1 MSKKAELTHDSILNA
16 AQHVL
21 QQHGVRGLTL
31 DKVAKEAGVS
41 KGGLIHHFPSKDD
54 LLLAMLRCVSTL
66 MTEQLDRL
74 LLEEPDNGQKGR
86 FLRAY
91 MRCNLETIEQGI
103 PSFILNLLELASVK
117 PDIFQSQREFFAQ
130 MQAKVENDGIDP
142 VLATIL
148 AGASDSLW
156 LQVLFGI
163 LEPNHPQIRT
173 VHNRLIQMTQ

>member
-1 MSKKAELTHDSILNA
+1 MSKKAELTHDSILTA
-16 AQHVL
+16 AQDVL
-21 QQHGVRGLTL
+21 HQHGVRGLTL
-31 DKVAKEAGVS
+31 DKVARQAGVS
-41 KGGLIHHFPSKDD
+41 KGGLIHHFPSKDA
-54 LLLAMLRCVSTL
+54 LLLAMLNCVFED
-66 MTEQLDRL
+66 MTIQMERHLAQ
-74 LLEEPDNGQKGR
+74 EPDHGQKGR

-91 MRCNLETIEQGI
+91 MNLNLETIEQGI

-117 PDIFQSQREFFAQ
+117 PDLFQSKREFFAD

-173 VHNRLIQMTQ
+173 VHDRLIQMTR